1 MTSSGNNALT
11 YGIAGA
17 GALIAGALAF
27 HYISTK
33 TSVSSPVFEEVEALG
48 APQRQANGFLPF
60 NYYKD
65 LFMIISKHSKQN
77 FSEEKKELSTKR
89 RAALKSGIMSQ
100 YKEIVKETIT
110 KEEEAFGNLLAEA
123 MDHIGLNE
131 QEFMQMHQTYMSNPQ
146 T

>member
-1 MTSSGNNALT
+1 
-11 YGIAGA
+11 
-17 GALIAGALAF
+17 
-27 HYISTK
+27 
-33 TSVSSPVFEEVEALG
+33 
-48 APQRQANGFLPF
+48 
-60 NYYKD
+60 
-65 LFMIISKHSKQN
+65 MIISKHSKQN

-89 RAALKSGIMSQ
+89 RAALKAGIMSQ